1 MKKTFLFLF
10 ISIFC
15 FADDLIVDGSGLIP
29 NSYSTITEALSAANE
44 GDNILVSVTNTGG
57 YRNENLVIDKSV
69 SIFTLQENE
78 YFSMQGN
85 IMINLDDV
93 LEFSIIGGII
103 DGKIEANLINQSR
116 ENNTTVNLIDCLL
129 LQNVY
134 LNYITCV
141 TNIFKCVRYERSVF
155 NSSYDF
161 DNPILTVPGIDSNE
175 YSYYNPNFY
184 NCSYWDNPMGQGN
197 IINWSD
203 IFKLQPPNLCAQDL
217 SLLSD
222 VIPSISINSG
232 NVVASEFYKLII
244 GHGDD
249 EWQNSAIE
257 NDTMVNVIANNFA
270 VLLFDNPSFGFNIKN
285 NYIRGSDFTIDVF
298 GGSVSN
304 NATLD
309 YSQLITELD
318 PDLSTSHGWQCVQQ
332 YGSANNSYSH
342 IFIFSANNNINS
354 TIHNNS
360 TDFSNYG
367 AFLGI
372 DNESYNQNNL
382 TVFNND
388 LVYIPYYVSYSSAW
402 SFYPNSAMENLPEQ
416 GGNIKGMFCLIRNYN
431 PLYSGKLWYNR
442 VNSLDYY
449 NNNYQLG
456 FSIDFGATSTNTNT
470 GHPYYEFYDIDLTRN
485 DIGPEGGSTPWSMFH
500 SYGGG
505 KGRIF
510 WLNLPNIL
518 SNQSN
523 FQIKAKGAHLK

>member
-44 GDNILVSVTNTGG
+44 GDNILVSVTSTGG

-141 TNIFKCVRYERSVF
+141 TNIFKCVRYGNVDFQNNADAFQVAGLDISF
-155 NSSYDF
+155 NTVQYYNANYLNCYDF
-161 DNPILTVPGIDSNE
+161 GSSV
-175 YSYYNPNFY
+175 
-184 NCSYWDNPMGQGN
+184 GN
-197 IINWSD
+197 GNTINWSD
-203 IFKLQPPNLCAQDL
+203 IYKLQPENCDQNTSILVDA
-217 SLLSD
+217 
-222 VIPSISINSG
+222 IPSISINCG
-232 NVVASEFYKLII
+232 NVIASEFYKLII

-249 EWQNSAIE
+249 VWQNSPIE
-257 NDTMVNVIANNFA
+257 NDTMVNIIANKFG

-285 NYIRGSDFTIDVF
+285 NKIDGYHYSNNFDIFAGNISSGATIDYY
-298 GGSVSN
+298 
-304 NATLD
+304 T
-309 YSQLITELD
+309 IIEELN
-318 PDLSTSHGWQCVQQ
+318 PDLDIYHGWSLNTQD
-332 YGSANNSYSH
+332 YNKNKSYSH
-342 IFIFSANNNINS
+342 IFIFSANSDLNS
-354 TIHNNS
+354 TIHNNETECS
-360 TDFSNYG
+360 PYG

-372 DNESYNQNNL
+372 DNESFNQNNL
-382 TVFNND
+382 TIFNNN
-388 LVYIPYYVSYSSAW
+388 LLQIGPAYMTYISNW
-402 SFYPNSAMENLPEQ
+402 SFYPNSAMNPPSP
-416 GGNIKGMFCLIRNYN
+416 GGNVKGTYCLIRNFN
-431 PLYSGKLWYNR
+431 PDYSGKLWYNA
-442 VNSLDYY
+442 VNNESNYS
-449 NNNYQLG
+449 NSYQLG
-456 FSIDFGATSTNTNT
+456 FDIDYKSTTSQNT
-470 GHPYYEFYDIDLTRN
+470 GHPYYEFYDLDLTRN
-485 DIGPEGGSTPWSMFH
+485 DVGIDGGSTPWSMFH
-500 SYGGG
+500 TNSIG

-510 WLNLPNIL
+510 WLNLPSVLN
-518 SNQSN
+518 NTAN